1 MPVLRV
7 CGEKADRSFLRAAY
21 SLQGR
26 WLGLTCSFPRYLE
39 PGEVG
44 QEPLWVGDNTAEVP
58 DRPLQNTTLLPYRM
72 LLVPHANCTAW
83 EFRLAHRLTFV
94 LHAIISLCLAWV
106 GWSDGWMYNLQGK
119 NSLLIHLDRL
129 VRPWGHSCKGSD

>member
-21 SLQGR
+21 SL
-26 WLGLTCSFPRYLE
+26 LGLTCSFPRYQGTKVTSSLKANGTECALE

-44 QEPLWVGDNTAEVP
+44 QEALWVGDNTAEVP
-58 DRPLQNTTLLPYRM
+58 DRPLQNTAPLPYRM

-83 EFRLAHRLTFV
+83 ELRLAHRLTFV

-106 GWSDGWMYNLQGK
+106 GWSDGWLYNLQGRTVC
-119 NSLLIHLDRL
+119 LFI
-129 VRPWGHSCKGSD
+129 WTG